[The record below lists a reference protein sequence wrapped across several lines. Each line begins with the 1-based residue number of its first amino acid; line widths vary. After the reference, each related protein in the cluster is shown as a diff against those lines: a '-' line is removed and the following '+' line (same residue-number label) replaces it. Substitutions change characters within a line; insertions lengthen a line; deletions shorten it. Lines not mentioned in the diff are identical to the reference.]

1 MINEEI
7 KWATS
12 IMNVLT
18 INDKEF
24 INIPIDRR
32 NYEDVFASNK
42 LGSEFIRLFDQN
54 KLYFDSKLHDSL
66 TKEVDLDINISLYPS
81 YDKTCYKIG
90 YNISNIFNKL
100 LSKAN
105 INSYLK
111 DFDYTN
117 DYSIDVFKKLLGETI
132 ADGYILDLFS
142 KTDPDFYQ
150 NEFDVSIDILS
161 NIYKNIDKLVD
172 QMIKTNLAID
182 KYLEGQISFEKEL
195 KEKSK
200 KLKISD
206 KSLIIPKNLLMYSA
220 AKSLGIFR
228 ETGDI
233 DYYKYSKDYY
243 NNVSNSKEY
252 NPEWPKRM
260 MVDGI
265 TYSHDYHTYNDVFDY
280 VRGLSFP
287 LLYIDLGIEDK
298 KKITLKSKTIKKGIN
313 NQVIKLNG
321 ASKPKKEIDYN
332 KINKALDRKIT
343 FYKGLKNVGIID
355 CTNKDVDYIGFILDN
370 NYVIFDKFYDYD
382 KKGNIKKVALNNA
395 IYVVTLDVL
404 KQCDFDKKTIR
415 NYIEKNR
422 DFKAYRLYHND
433 TDSYQEK
440 VNKILTYKPIST
452 IDYKDYLN
460 NEKNS

>member
-1 MINEEI
+1 MINEEV

-150 NEFDVSIDILS
+150 NEFNVSIDILS

-243 NNVSNSKEY
+243 NNVSNSKEH
-252 NPEWPKRM
+252 NPEWPKHM

-287 LLYIDLGIEDK
+287 LLYIDLNIEDK
-298 KKITLKSKTIKKGIN
+298 KNFSFKSNHIN
-313 NQVIKLNG
+313 SGQKRQVMNG
-321 ASKPKKEIDYN
+321 NSYKPKRKNDYN
-332 KINKALDRKIT
+332 KINKALGRKIK
-343 FYKGLKNVGIID
+343 FYKGLKSKGIID
-355 CTNKDVDYIGFILDN
+355 DINLKDLGYIGFVLDN
-370 NYVIFDKFYDYD
+370 NYVILDKFYELNRD
-382 KKGNIKKVALNNA
+382 GTIKRAATDNA
-395 IYVVTLDVL
+395 VYVVTTDVL
-404 KQCDFDKKTIR
+404 ESCNYDRKKIR
-415 NYIEKNR
+415 DYISHNH
-422 DFKAYRLYHND
+422 DFKAFRLYHND
-433 TDSYQEK
+433 KDSYQDRIKK
-440 VNKILTYKPIST
+440 VLTYKDVSIRKFE
-452 IDYKDYLN
+452 DLK
-460 NEKNS
+460 